1 MVKAN
6 IAVEMEAGY
15 KYCMLD
21 LWEETG
27 LVELEEAVDNYRSPF
42 LTAVP
47 VDMEKED
54 YNEYCP
60 HFAVEVPETVERD
73 LYFELSHWMNRPC

>member
-15 KYCMLD
+15 KYCMFD
-21 LWEETG
+21 LWEEKG
-27 LVELEEAVDNYRSPF
+27 LVGLEEALDNYRSPF
-42 LTAVP
+42 LAAVP
-47 VDMEKED
+47 VDIEEGG

-60 HFAVEVPETVERD
+60 HFAVEVPETVERG
-73 LYFELSHWMNRPC
+73 LYFELSYWMNRP

>member
-1 MVKAN
+1 VLKAN

-21 LWEETG
+21 LGEEKG
-27 LVELEEAVDNYRSPF
+27 LVELEEVLDNYTSPF
-42 LTAVP
+42 SAALR
-47 VDMEKED
+47 VDIEEEG

-60 HFAVEVPETVERD
+60 HFVVEAPETVERG
-73 LYFELSHWMNRPC
+73 LYFELSYWMNRP